1 MCNSGHS
8 CRFWRPSSR
17 RHSLEYVGCTWQ
29 GGRRTSRRRL
39 SPSAI
44 ESGCQKRGIDGQVLP
59 AATAVTDGRSTH
71 RMGIPESAFPQA
83 TCAQGSAGS
92 REITS
97 MDSARSSLHD
107 FPLYESGCA
116 QEAREAYDS
125 SSSQHGLLGRPSSS
139 SFDVVHALS
148 DAAASF
154 VRARGATRTSAR
166 VTSTSIKSP
175 VTLRTCD
182 ELELWD
188 FSEAPIHNTKCNY
201 VELMASISESA
212 RSPDYRWVP
221 ARQHQ
226 SASGR
231 SYGSLRKDSAK
242 L

>member
-1 MCNSGHS
+1 M
-8 CRFWRPSSR
+8 
-17 RHSLEYVGCTWQ
+17 
-29 GGRRTSRRRL
+29 TSQRKL

-44 ESGCQKRGIDGQVLP
+44 EFGCQKRGIDGEVLP

-83 TCAQGSAGS
+83 TCAHGSAGS
-92 REITS
+92 REITR

-116 QEAREAYDS
+116 QEARGAYDS

-139 SFDVVHALS
+139 SFDGVRALL

-182 ELELWD
+182 ELEVTMGL
-188 FSEAPIHNTKCNY
+188 FG
-201 VELMASISESA
+201 
-212 RSPDYRWVP
+212 SPD
-221 ARQHQ
+221 
-226 SASGR
+226 S
-231 SYGSLRKDSAK
+231 
-242 L
+242 